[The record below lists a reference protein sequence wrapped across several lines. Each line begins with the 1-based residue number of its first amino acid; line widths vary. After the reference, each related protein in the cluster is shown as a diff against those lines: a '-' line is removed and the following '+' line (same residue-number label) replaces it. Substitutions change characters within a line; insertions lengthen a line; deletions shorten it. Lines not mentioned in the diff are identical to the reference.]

1 MQNDRRK
8 ILELLLQHSRVQKFV
23 EDYARLDTG
32 PDGRSRTIMSPMAW
46 TGRMRHRGQ
55 KDLNGKRVPGYTNHA
70 NISGKY
76 RVLDPI
82 YNLRDVLI
90 ADDGRLLGYADLSQ
104 AEARVAAWMSR
115 DPLAVR
121 QYQEGVDRY
130 RFFASHFY
138 AVPELQIGRAQRNVG
153 KMGVLAYQYGVGWAT
168 FQEQVN
174 KDAELTGVSISAAEA
189 KKADA
194 LYHRLYPGYKVWHQ
208 RVLAG
213 VQKTGHVRNCF
224 GRRIEFFNRVDSASS
239 IDKLKRD
246 AVASLPQSTI
256 ADLLNSKLVEVYRAM
271 DPKEIRIL
279 LQVHDAI
286 LFDCERNG
294 HCSWRGPCRR
304 VLGILDSRLEIEG
317 EECHIPAEV
326 FVGES
331 WGQMRE
337 VTEEL

>member
-23 EDYARLDTG
+23 EDYNRLQ
-32 PDGRSRTIMSPMAW
+32 PAADGKIRTVMSPLAW
-46 TGRMRHRGQ
+46 TGRMVHRGTFLE
-55 KDLNGKRVPGYTNHA
+55 KSTNLA
-70 NISGKY
+70 NISAKY
-76 RVLDPI
+76 ARLDPL
-82 YNLRDVLI
+82 YNLRDVLT
-90 ADDGRLLGYADLSQ
+90 AEPGRTLCYSDLSQ

-115 DPLAVR
+115 DPLAIR
-121 QYQEGVDRY
+121 QYTEQVDRY

-138 AVPELQIGRAQRNVG
+138 DVAPQVVTKPQRNVG
-153 KMGVLAYQYGVGWAT
+153 KMGVLAYQYSVGWAK

-174 KDAELTGVSISAAEA
+174 KDAELTGVSITAAEA

-194 LYHRLYPGYKVWHQ
+194 LYHRLYPGYRVWHQ

-213 VQKTGHVRNCF
+213 VQKTGYVRNCF

-286 LFDCERNG
+286 LFDCERS
-294 HCSWRGPCRR
+294 SWRGPCRR

-331 WGQMRE
+331 WGSMRE
-337 VTEEL
+337 ITEEL